1 MRVFLVIL
9 STLLAITFFIISLCL
24 LGEIIGIICAALA
37 IISCLIWRWLINS
50 DPDCDLKI

>member
-24 LGEIIGIICAALA
+24 LGEMIGIICAALA

>member
-9 STLLAITFFIISLCL
+9 STLLAIIFFIISLYL
-24 LGEIIGIICAALA
+24 LGEIIGIIFAVLA